1 MKRWPPSLPN
11 MQIKWT
17 KRASKNLEAVT
28 AYIAQDSPI
37 AAKSFLTE
45 LLQKVDHLRS
55 FPMLGRPGVVP
66 LTRELVVHHNYIAY
80 YRIKQERVEILRVL
94 HVRRKYP

>member
-1 MKRWPPSLPN
+1 

-17 KRASKNLEAVT
+17 KRASKNLQTVID
-28 AYIAQDSPI
+28 YIAHDNPI
-37 AAKSFLTE
+37 AARSFLVE

-55 FPMLGRPGVVP
+55 FPMLGRPGVVS

-80 YRIKQERVEILRVL
+80 YRIKQERVEILRVI
-94 HVRRKYP
+94 HVQRQYP

>member
-1 MKRWPPSLPN
+1 

-17 KRASKNLEAVT
+17 KRAANNLDAVV
-28 AYIAQDSPI
+28 AYIAQDSPL
-37 AAKSFLTE
+37 AAKKFLSE
-45 LLQKVDHLRS
+45 LLQKVDHLQS

-66 LTRELVVHHNYIAY
+66 LTRELVIHHNYIAY
-80 YRIKQERVEILRVL
+80 YRIKQEQVEILRVL